1 MGVGG
6 GEEKVSGV
14 EDSCESE
21 CGCSVAVSPCDVTSS
36 VVEGVV
42 DVVNGSGFVTLSLSM

>member
-6 GEEKVSGV
+6 GEKVSGV

-21 CGCSVAVSPCDVTSS
+21 CGCSVAVSPCDATSS
-36 VVEGVV
+36 VVVGVV
-42 DVVNGSGFVTLSLSM
+42 DVEDDGGFVTLSLSM